1 LAISATV
8 SEEKSKPILDEQ
20 TLDRLLEAA
29 YVLQE
34 HNRERRE
41 IEQNLDR
48 KRDQIEAENR
58 AAAAPSEQV
67 SLPTSQKS
75 AAPADY
81 TVTLGKIVETQRQIQ
96 VRQLDLE
103 SAMSLVAERAVEIS
117 GASGS
122 AIGLVE
128 GASMH
133 YRAVAGQNPP
143 SANSAV
149 PVQKDSLY
157 SCIKT
162 GQVLRCSDIFGEA
175 AVDKQVFQG
184 RGIQALIAAPVFLHG
199 DVAGALELYYSEAGA
214 FPEQDVHT
222 CQLMAGL
229 VTEALVRE
237 EEATWKKSLASERA
251 AMLQALEKLQPNLA
265 ALVDKTDGSTEGAA
279 ATLKHPLATAP
290 CARCGHELLADE
302 QFCGECGFSRN
313 GEHAPMT
320 TGAEV
325 ALTQET
331 PADKE
336 EADVPNTDPT
346 GTIPQTQLDLD
357 LAQLMA
363 APAISAEQDSETDTA
378 ATGVPSPEEIANLAE
393 LLRSVEEESSPE
405 ESTSLEE
412 STSAEEPATPEED
425 QGAQTMAIQKLNRP
439 TDWSSA
445 ASAKDFLERLVADK
459 RSGSLAQFWST
470 RRGDIYLAIAVVLV
484 ICVIFWG
491 MMSNHSVGAN
501 ASQNPAAA
509 GQQQKTPSTEMSLWD
524 RMLIQLGLADEPEP
538 PEDKGNPA
546 TQVWVDQRTGQ
557 YYCPGAD
564 LYGKTPKGKFASQR
578 DAQLDHFEPASRKP
592 CN

>member
-1 LAISATV
+1 M

-41 IEQNLDR
+41 IEQNLER
-48 KRDQIEAENR
+48 KRALMEAESLAV
-58 AAAAPSEQV
+58 AASNEQV
-67 SLPTSQKS
+67 SPPVSQKS
-75 AAPADY
+75 AAQADY

-103 SAMSLVAERAVEIS
+103 SAMSLVTERAVEIS
-117 GASGS
+117 GASGA
-122 AIGLVE
+122 AIGMIE
-128 GASMH
+128 GASLH
-133 YRAVAGQNPP
+133 YRAVSGQNAP
-143 SANSAV
+143 SVDSIVPAQSNSRF
-149 PVQKDSLY
+149 

-162 GQVLRCSDIFGEA
+162 GQVLRCSDVSESTL
-175 AVDKQVFQG
+175 DKQEFRGQ
-184 RGIQALIAAPVFLHG
+184 GIQALIAAPVFLHG
-199 DVAGALELYYSEAGA
+199 DVAGALELYYSEGA

-251 AMLQALEKLQPNLA
+251 AMLEALEKLQPNLA
-265 ALVDKTDGSTEGAA
+265 ALVDKTDSRAEASAA
-279 ATLKHPLATAP
+279 SPTDSLATSP

-313 GEHAPMT
+313 EEHAPIT
-320 TGAEV
+320 TGADA
-325 ALTQET
+325 ALIQEMT
-331 PADKE
+331 PGKE
-336 EADVPNTDPT
+336 ANVPNAEAA
-346 GTIPQTQLDLD
+346 GAIPQVQLDLD

-363 APAISAEQDSETDTA
+363 APGISAEQDFETHAEA
-378 ATGVPSPEEIANLAE
+378 AEAPSPEEIADFAE
-393 LLRSVEEESSPE
+393 LLQSVEEGSSPEESASPE
-405 ESTSLEE
+405 ESTSAEQ
-412 STSAEEPATPEED
+412 STTPEQD
-425 QGAQTMAIQKLNRP
+425 QSAQTAAIQKLNRR

-445 ASAKDFLERLVADK
+445 AAAKDFLERLVADK
-459 RSGSLAQFWST
+459 RSGSFAQFWST

-501 ASQNPAAA
+501 ASKNPAVA
-509 GQQQKTPSTEMSLWD
+509 GQQKAPSADMSLWD
-524 RMLIQLGLADEPEP
+524 RMLIQLGLADAPEP

-578 DAQLDHFEPASRKP
+578 DAQLDQFEPASRKP

>member
-1 LAISATV
+1 V

-41 IEQNLDR
+41 IEQNQER
-48 KRDQIEAENR
+48 KRVLIEAER
-58 AAAAPSEQV
+58 LAVAASNEQLSPPV
-67 SLPTSQKS
+67 SQKS
-75 AAPADY
+75 AAQADY

-103 SAMSLVAERAVEIS
+103 SAMSLVTERAVDIS
-117 GASGS
+117 GASGA
-122 AIGLVE
+122 AIGMVE
-128 GASMH
+128 GASLH
-133 YRAVAGQNPP
+133 YRAVSGQTTP
-143 SANSAV
+143 SAASIVPARNNS
-149 PVQKDSLY
+149 LR

-162 GQVLRCSDIFGEA
+162 GQVLRCSDISETA
-175 AVDKQVFQG
+175 IDKEEFRG
-184 RGIQALIAAPVFLHG
+184 RGIKSLIAAPVFLHG
-199 DVAGALELYYSEAGA
+199 DVAGTLELYYSEAGA
-214 FPEQDVHT
+214 LPEQDVHT

-237 EEATWKKSLASERA
+237 EETTWKKSLASERA
-251 AMLQALEKLQPNLA
+251 AMLEALEKLQPNLA
-265 ALVDKTDGSTEGAA
+265 ALIDKTDNRAEASAA
-279 ATLKHPLATAP
+279 SPTNSIATSP

-313 GEHAPMT
+313 GEHAPTT
-320 TGAEV
+320 TGADA
-325 ALTQET
+325 ALIPEM
-331 PADKE
+331 PAEKA
-336 EADVPNTDPT
+336 EADIPGTDAP
-346 GTIPQTQLDLD
+346 GAIPQVQLDLD

-363 APAISAEQDSETDTA
+363 APEISAEQVLDTHTA
-378 ATGVPSPEEIANLAE
+378 AETPSPEEIADFAE
-393 LLRSVEEESSPE
+393 LLQSVEEGSSPVESASPE
-405 ESTSLEE
+405 ESTSAEP
-412 STSAEEPATPEED
+412 STTPEED
-425 QGAQTMAIQKLNRP
+425 ESAKTTAIQKLNRP

-445 ASAKDFLERLVADK
+445 AAAKDFLERLVADK
-459 RSGSLAQFWST
+459 RSGSIAQFWST

-491 MMSNHSVGAN
+491 MMSNHPVGAN

-509 GQQQKTPSTEMSLWD
+509 EQQKAPSAGISLWD
-524 RMLIQLGLADEPEP
+524 RMLIQLGLADAPEP

-546 TQVWVDQRTGQ
+546 TQVWIDQRTGQ

-578 DAQLDHFEPASRKP
+578 DAQLDQFEPAFRKP